1 MYTIH
6 GEVIAPLINAILYL
20 FLKLM
25 LAIESILKLWKVL
38 DLYFVMYISAT
49 AALYS
54 EMYSFGKTLVIW
66 SF

>member
-1 MYTIH
+1 
-6 GEVIAPLINAILYL
+6 
-20 FLKLM
+20 M

-38 DLYFVMYISAT
+38 DSYFVMYISAT

-54 EMYSFGKTLVIW
+54 EMYSFGMTLVIW

>member
-1 MYTIH
+1 
-6 GEVIAPLINAILYL
+6 
-20 FLKLM
+20 M

-54 EMYSFGKTLVIW
+54 EMYSFGMTLVIW